1 MELWPH
7 LSPYVES
14 LTMWLLLS
22 VGPFG
27 RSLRLN
33 EAKRVGPNPTGLVS
47 SKAETTEL
55 FHPLSK
61 RTCEDGAR
69 RQPSV
74 REVSPET
81 NSAGAL
87 TWDHQS

>member
-7 LSPYVES
+7 LSPDVES
-14 LTMWLLLS
+14 LTTWLLLS
-22 VGPFG
+22 VGPLG

-33 EAKRVGPNPTGLVS
+33 EVKRAGPNPTGLVS

-55 FHPLSK
+55 SRPLSK

-69 RQPSV
+69 RQPSA

-81 NSAGAL
+81 ISAGAL
-87 TWDHQS
+87 TWEHQS